1 MLEELAKV
9 NKKETMRKSILFKE
23 TSTTSF
29 SRKIKAFCVGMENS
43 RKNIKRASATGSE
56 EDVGE
61 RSYFLDQSSISR
73 VSQQYLLSREKG
85 WERSPCHKFEES
97 QSVHSIPT
105 FQNTRHVLPQKTF
118 SEMGFNVQTGHE
130 GSCAYALG

>member
-1 MLEELAKV
+1 
-9 NKKETMRKSILFKE
+9 
-23 TSTTSF
+23 
-29 SRKIKAFCVGMENS
+29 MENS

-61 RSYFLDQSSISR
+61 WSYFLDKSSISR

-85 WERSPCHKFEES
+85 WERSLCHKFYES

-118 SEMGFNVQTGHE
+118 SGLQLN
-130 GSCAYALG
+130 

>member
-1 MLEELAKV
+1 
-9 NKKETMRKSILFKE
+9 
-23 TSTTSF
+23 
-29 SRKIKAFCVGMENS
+29 MENS

-61 RSYFLDQSSISR
+61 WSYFLDKSSISR

-85 WERSPCHKFEES
+85 WERSLCHKFYES